1 MRSMGG
7 QRRSVYMSGSRNAV
21 RLFSNENKP
30 AEYPLCMYAGVHP
43 KELDLFRH
51 GCFIPSL
58 SQQVASAQHIMSLT
72 THHTAAM
79 AGPVHVHD
87 HLLSCFCCCAC
98 IRLSLLPPLPTS
110 LSSLATRCPMRQAV
124 TPHPSP
130 ESFRLRQQRWCQEK
144 IARVVEHVKGT
155 RAHGKRARR
164 FRSCGNWATLFIN
177 LTRPRGKRLWR

>member
-1 MRSMGG
+1 
-7 QRRSVYMSGSRNAV
+7 MSGSRNAV

-98 IRLSLLPPLPTS
+98 IRLSLLPTFLRHS
-110 LSSLATRCPMRQAV
+110 L
-124 TPHPSP
+124 
-130 ESFRLRQQRWCQEK
+130 
-144 IARVVEHVKGT
+144 
-155 RAHGKRARR
+155 
-164 FRSCGNWATLFIN
+164 
-177 LTRPRGKRLWR
+177 LWPPDAQ

>member
-1 MRSMGG
+1 
-7 QRRSVYMSGSRNAV
+7 MSGSRNAV

-30 AEYPLCMYAGVHP
+30 AEYALCMYAGVHP

-110 LSSLATRCPMRQAV
+110 HSTLATRCPMRQAV

-130 ESFRLRQQRWCQEK
+130 SPSSESSRLRQQRWCQEK
-144 IARVVEHVKGT
+144 TARVVEHVKGT

-164 FRSCGNWATLFIN
+164 FRSCGNWATLSIN
-177 LTRPRGKRLWR
+177 LTRLQEKRLYSTYTFQP

>member
-1 MRSMGG
+1 
-7 QRRSVYMSGSRNAV
+7 MSGSRNAV

-98 IRLSLLPPLPTS
+98 ILLSLLHVPTLSTS
-110 LSSLATRCPMRQAV
+110 LSTLDTRCPMRQAV

-130 ESFRLRQQRWCQEK
+130 SPSESSRLRQQRWCQEK

-177 LTRPRGKRLWR
+177 LPRPQEKRLYSTYTFQP

>member
-1 MRSMGG
+1 MRLMDG

-130 ESFRLRQQRWCQEK
+130 SPSLQRAFVFVSSAGAKRRL
-144 IARVVEHVKGT
+144 HVWL
-155 RAHGKRARR
+155 
-164 FRSCGNWATLFIN
+164 SM
-177 LTRPRGKRLWR
+177 